1 MDKEN
6 TYTIMV
12 INIKVYGSM
21 IKNRVM
27 EFYRWKL
34 VTRIQDSGKIVK
46 NMEEVYISL
55 AIKITMRGS
64 LYKE

>member
-1 MDKEN
+1 
-6 TYTIMV
+6 MV